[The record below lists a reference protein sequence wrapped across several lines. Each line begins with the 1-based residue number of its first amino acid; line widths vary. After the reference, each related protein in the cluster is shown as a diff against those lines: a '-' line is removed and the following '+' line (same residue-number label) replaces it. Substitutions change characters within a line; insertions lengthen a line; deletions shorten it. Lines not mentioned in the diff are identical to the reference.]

1 MKKSKSVY
9 QVQFE
14 YDESEVI
21 YQECF
26 YEYSALE
33 TAEAFARNYFADKRD
48 IENFIQPTELSP
60 RGSFNLE
67 NGVHVY
73 IIFFSHVKDCLPM
86 WKIILKRS

>member
-33 TAEAFARNYFADKRD
+33 TAEAFARNYYEDERE
-48 IENFIQPTELSP
+48 IENFVQPTDINP
-60 RGSFNLE
+60 KGSFNLV
-67 NGVHVY
+67 NGTIMY
-73 IIFFSHVKDCLPM
+73 IIYFSHFPNCLPM
-86 WKIILKRS
+86 WKIVAKRR